1 LNVRNRRERMNKK
14 LLVIILI
21 VAVLSSVG
29 GYWYLKPTMTKPT
42 LLLLGHQRHA
52 SNAPYY
58 VAAEKGFFID
68 EGLNVTFI
76 EFRSVTKIIEALVAG
91 SVDIGT
97 VSLFHAVQAYDNGID
112 LRIANDAGHTDQDHE
127 GSFIVVRKNSTIESV
142 ADLRGKTIAISSW
155 GSHSQFTLEL
165 ILEKYNLTINDVNVV
180 TLPFDTHL
188 EALMS
193 GRVDA
198 THTSE
203 PYLTYGLDMNVSRK
217 LCPTTGWIFPD
228 QKFQVA
234 ATGFMKNFL
243 DEHKD
248 IVDAFIRAYARAVEW
263 MENHPDETREIL
275 SKYTGYDVDFITRM
289 NAYAF
294 SEDLDVEL
302 VDRCLNLMWERGFL
316 QNKIAAANITYTP

>member
-1 LNVRNRRERMNKK
+1 MNNK
-14 LLVIILI
+14 LLIIFFMAVILGS
-21 VAVLSSVG
+21 AG
-29 GYWYLKPTMTKPT
+29 GYWYWKTPTTKPFV
-42 LLLLGHQRHA
+42 LQLGHGR
-52 SNAPYY
+52 STTNAPYY
-58 VAAEKGFFID
+58 VAAEKGFFRD
-68 EGLNVTFI
+68 EGLNVTFV
-76 EFRSVTKIIEALVAG
+76 EFRTVPKILEAVAAG

-97 VSLFHAVQAYDNGID
+97 VTLFTATQAFDNGID
-112 LRIANDAGHTDQDHE
+112 LRIATNGGYTDEDHD

-142 ADLRGKTIAISSW
+142 ADLRGKTIAIISW

-165 ILEKYNLTINDVNVV
+165 VLEKYNLTINDVNVV
-180 TLPFDTHL
+180 PLPLDTHV

-217 LCPTTGWIFPD
+217 LCPTTSWIFPD
-228 QKFQVA
+228 HKFQVGTA
-234 ATGFMKNFL
+234 CFMKSFL

-248 IVDAFIRAYARAVEW
+248 VVDAFIRAHARAVEW

-294 SEDLDVEL
+294 SEDLDLEL
-302 VDRCLNLMWERGFL
+302 IDRCLNLMWEQGFL
-316 QNKIAAANITYTP
+316 QNQIEAANITYTP